1 MISESKT
8 NDESSNV
15 PVNKLSSLTI
25 TTASSI
31 LNNIDRKLLLRKK
44 LINNNNNNNETTN
57 SDNSQEVKIE
67 DYVSLNNYLLKTEY
81 FFNFT

>member
-44 LINNNNNNNETTN
+44 LINNNNNETTN

>member
-1 MISESKT
+1 LISESKT

-44 LINNNNNNNETTN
+44 LINNNNNNETTN
-57 SDNSQEVKIE
+57 NDNSQEVKIE
-67 DYVSLNNYLLKTEY
+67 DYVSLNNYLLNTEC
-81 FFNFT
+81 FF

>member
-1 MISESKT
+1 LISESKT

-44 LINNNNNNNETTN
+44 LINNNNNETTN